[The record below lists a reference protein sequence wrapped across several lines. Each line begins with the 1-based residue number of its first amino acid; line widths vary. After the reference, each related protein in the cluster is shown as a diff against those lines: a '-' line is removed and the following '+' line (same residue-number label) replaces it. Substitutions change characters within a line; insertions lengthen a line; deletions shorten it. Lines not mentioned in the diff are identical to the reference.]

1 MKVEK
6 VAILVN
12 SSPDSWEG
20 LRSTLGLLVENLWV
34 AAFFI
39 DTEVQLPASKSEEE
53 FRDNLLLLEDLEGEL
68 YTNLQSEVDKWGTF
82 EYLSLEDMV
91 AKIKDYELVV
101 PFGG

>member
-6 VAILVN
+6 VAFLIK
-12 SSPDSWEG
+12 SPQDSWEG

-39 DTEVQLPASKSEEE
+39 DAEVQLPESKSEEDFKE
-53 FRDNLLLLEDLEGEL
+53 NLEMLEDLEGEI
-68 YTNLQSEVDKWGTF
+68 YTNVQANVDKWGTF
-82 EYLSLEDMV
+82 EYLSQEDMV

>member
-6 VAILVN
+6 VAFLIKA
-12 SSPDSWEG
+12 PQDSWEG

-39 DTEVQLPASKSEEE
+39 DTEVELPASKSEDDFKE
-53 FRDNLLLLEDLEGEL
+53 NLEMLEDLEGEV
-68 YTNLQSEVDKWGTF
+68 YTNVRANVDKWGTF

-91 AKIKDYELVV
+91 AKIKEYELVV